1 MSLSMTR
8 LQRSQNYIELH
19 SIRVLETTLTQSLRI
34 PAFVCRTQTCA
45 GGECIHIKK
54 VNACILGVT
63 PLGLSSGS
71 RRLKT
76 SLRAY
81 WEEAIAEYSKQWK
94 LTLLRIQWYGVKTRF
109 LENVIRGQQC
119 RALLYYSTDRSVE
132 QEAQPVTMNSF
143 TALMEGSR
151 KSSNPLTSFMS
162 ATRRNSSYSS
172 FCQVSKQDSQKRFP
186 MC

>member
-19 SIRVLETTLTQSLRI
+19 SIRVLETTLTQNLRI
-34 PAFVCRTQTCA
+34 PAFACRTQTCA
-45 GGECIHIKK
+45 GGECIHIEK
-54 VNACILGVT
+54 VNACILGM
-63 PLGLSSGS
+63 
-71 RRLKT
+71 T

-81 WEEAIAEYSKQWK
+81 WEEAIAEYTKEWK

-109 LENVIRGQQC
+109 LENIIRGQQC

-132 QEAQPVTMNSF
+132 QEAQSVTMNSF

-186 MC
+186 TC